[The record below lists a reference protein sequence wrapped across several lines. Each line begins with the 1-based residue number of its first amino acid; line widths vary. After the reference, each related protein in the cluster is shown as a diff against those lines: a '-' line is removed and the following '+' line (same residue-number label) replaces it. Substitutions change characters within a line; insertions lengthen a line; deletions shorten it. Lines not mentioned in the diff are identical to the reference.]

1 MGDRNPELAVSDHA
15 TLRRSLVVSIGAS
28 AGAVMLGGVA
38 LSLQACGGGDD
49 GTAPP
54 TPSNPDITPPVVSAV
69 FPANGGETADLATVV
84 LATFSEAMD
93 ASTLT
98 PSSFRVTLV
107 SNGAALPGLVSVSGN
122 TSTFTPAALLTP
134 GTQYQVRVAMT
145 ARDLA
150 GNSLATDF
158 TWLFSTAAAAVVP
171 STGAHGLA
179 YKNNGVL
186 GRSVTVDL
194 GTTQAARSTLLA
206 CVGRGVIGS
215 HLVPTDSKANQ
226 FFQIETAH
234 AYVPRWPNSGTALY
248 AAASASGGAN
258 HVVTADNNTTPTDEV
273 TLAVVEVRN
282 GGSVN
287 ARWNQIQAGDPVESL
302 TITTTGPAT
311 LVAFWW
317 GDADGSVAH
326 SVTPGNGF
334 ARVDAVLLAGSLV
347 QCAVATREVSAAG
360 TYGASWIST
369 PQQGAQLWLVAVQSS
384 P

>member
-1 MGDRNPELAVSDHA
+1 MAVSDHA
-15 TLRRSLVVSIGAS
+15 AVRRSLVVGIGAS
-28 AGAVMLGGVA
+28 AGVVMLGGAA

-54 TPSNPDITPPVVSAV
+54 TPVNPDTTAPVVAAV
-69 FPANGGETADLATVV
+69 FPVNGAETSDLATVI
-84 LATFSEAMD
+84 LATFSEIMD

-98 PSSFRVTLV
+98 PSSFRLTLV
-107 SNGAALPGLVSVSGN
+107 ASGAALPGLVSVSGK
-122 TSTFTPAALLTP
+122 TSTFTPAAPLAP
-134 GTQYQVRVAMT
+134 GTQYQVSVAMT

-150 GNSLATDF
+150 GNSLASDF
-158 TWLFSTAAAAVVP
+158 AWLFSTAAAALVP
-171 STGAHGLA
+171 MAGAHGLG
-179 YKNNGVL
+179 YKNNGIL

-215 HLVPTDSKANQ
+215 HRVPTDNKANQ
-226 FFQIETAH
+226 FLQIDSAH
-234 AYVPRWPNSGTALY
+234 TYVPRWPNSGTALY
-248 AAASASGGAN
+248 ASTHAAGGAN
-258 HVVTADNNTTPTDEV
+258 HVVTADNDVTPTDEV

-287 ARWNQIQAGDPVESL
+287 ARWNQAQAGDPIESL

-326 SVTPGNGF
+326 TVMPGNGF
-334 ARVDAVLLAGSLV
+334 TRVDAVLLAGSLV
-347 QCAVATREVSAAG
+347 QCAVATREVFTAG